1 MLPAEM
7 LTSADT
13 AYSIAHVRALE
24 AERPAGARLFDD
36 PYAAIFDAA
45 GGHAAEGTR
54 RFLELPF
61 FADGVRLR
69 TRGIDDFV
77 REGLAAGL
85 EQVVLLGAGF
95 DARGLRMPEI
105 VAHGAIVYEVDFA
118 RQLETKRA
126 HLAAAGVPLPGR
138 VKHVACDFAATDFE
152 DALAVGLVAHG
163 FRTGAGA
170 LFVWEGV
177 IAYIGTEAIARSLR
191 FMVRAGGPG
200 SRLVFDFAP
209 IAFDPDPASE
219 RTRRAGFTR
228 FEQVG
233 CDVLWRRFLSGE
245 PPPSAFVG
253 HLGMAFVEPP
263 A

>member
-13 AYSIAHVRALE
+13 AYSIAHVRTLE
-24 AERPAGARLFDD
+24 AERPADARLFDD

-61 FADGVRLR
+61 FVDGVRLR

-85 EQVVLLGAGF
+85 AQVVLLGAGF
-95 DARGLRMPEI
+95 DARGLRLPDI
-105 VAHGAIVYEVDFA
+105 AAQGATLYEVDFA

-126 HLAAAGVPLPGR
+126 HLAAAGVSMPGW
-138 VKHVACDFAATDFE
+138 VKHVPCDFAAIDFDE
-152 DALAVGLVAHG
+152 ALAVDLAAHG
-163 FRTGAGA
+163 FRVGAGA

-177 IAYIGTEAIARSLR
+177 IAYIGTEAVGRSLG
-191 FMVRAGGPG
+191 FMVRVGGPG

-209 IAFDPDPASE
+209 IAFDPDPAHE
-219 RTRRAGFTR
+219 RARRAGFTR

-233 CDVLWRRFLSGE
+233 YDVLWRRFLPGE
-245 PPPSAFVG
+245 PPPSAFVA